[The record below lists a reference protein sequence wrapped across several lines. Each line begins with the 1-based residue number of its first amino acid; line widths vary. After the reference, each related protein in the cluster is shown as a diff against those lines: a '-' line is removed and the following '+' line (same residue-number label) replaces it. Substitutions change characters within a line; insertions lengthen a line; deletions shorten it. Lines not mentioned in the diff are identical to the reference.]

1 VRKSDFLVSI
11 SLLLVRKSDF
21 LVSISLLLVSKS
33 DFLVSISLLL
43 VRKSDLL
50 VSISLLLVSKSDF
63 LVSISLLLVRKS
75 DLLVSISLLLVR
87 KSDFLAS
94 ISLLLVSKSDFLVAD
109 ELAAFEIH
117 NPPVLRIASRLD
129 KLCSLIDRAVL
140 IMVSTGA
147 SAVRCGKVRSS
158 RGGPIPDQERQNP
171 NQEMAFPGFTGDV
184 GYARLPC
191 SR

>member
-1 VRKSDFLVSI
+1 MVSGLSPETGCRKYIQAGVVKDTSSAIRKSDLLASI
-11 SLLLVRKSDF
+11 LLLLVRKSDF

-43 VRKSDLL
+43 V
-50 VSISLLLVSKSDF
+50 SKSDF
-63 LVSISLLLVRKS
+63 LV
-75 DLLVSISLLLVR
+75 
-87 KSDFLAS
+87 S

-109 ELAAFEIH
+109 ELATFEIH

-147 SAVRCGKVRSS
+147 SALRWGKVRCS
-158 RGGPIPDQERQNP
+158 RGGPIPDQEKQNP
-171 NQEMAFPGFTGDV
+171 NQEMAFPGFSGDV
-184 GYARLPC
+184 GYARIPFF
-191 SR
+191 R

>member
-1 VRKSDFLVSI
+1 SI
-11 SLLLVRKSDF
+11 LLLLVRKSDLLASILLLLVRKSDLLASISLLLVSKSDL
-21 LVSISLLLVSKS
+21 LVSILLLLVSKS

-43 VRKSDLL
+43 VRKSD
-50 VSISLLLVSKSDF
+50 
-63 LVSISLLLVRKS
+63 
-75 DLLVSISLLLVR
+75 
-87 KSDFLAS
+87 FLAS
-94 ISLLLVSKSDFLVAD
+94 ILLLLVSKSDFLVAD

-158 RGGPIPDQERQNP
+158 RGGPIPDQDRKS
-171 NQEMAFPGFTGDV
+171 V
-184 GYARLPC
+184 V
-191 SR
+191 